1 MHLVVPGETESV
13 ERLDAWS
20 TIHHVLAAPS
30 PWFDRRYRL
39 LRPDHYW
46 SRRAPIGRILADARP
61 DVVEVCDKYT
71 LAPVGRLLRAGWYWP
86 DHRPTVVGL
95 SCERLD
101 DNVAAYLG
109 GGRRL
114 RRAALG
120 YLRHVYAPSFD
131 AHIANSEYTAAE
143 LRAAAIDVVDVCE
156 MGVDAD
162 LFARTPRDLAL
173 RTLLLHAA
181 NGTSES
187 VLVLYAGRLSP
198 EKHLDVLVQAIG
210 AVARTALAPDLRLVL
225 AGHGPQTAA
234 LEAMAARVAPGRVHF
249 AGHVAD
255 RQRLAAIYA
264 SADVFAHPNHRE
276 PFGIGPL
283 EAMAAGVPVVVPNQG
298 GVLAYANSGN
308 AWLADPDAASFAAAL
323 LAAAWGRQTDRLN
336 RARETAQ
343 AYAWPVMAE
352 RYLQTL
358 DRIHARRLAG
368 ATAASARP
376 LPAPQ
381 A

>member
-1 MHLVVPGETESV
+1 M
-13 ERLDAWS
+13 
-20 TIHHVLAAPS
+20 
-30 PWFDRRYRL
+30 
-39 LRPDHYW
+39 
-46 SRRAPIGRILADARP
+46 
-61 DVVEVCDKYT
+61 EVCDKYT

-114 RRAALG
+114 RRAGHG
-120 YLRHVYAPSFD
+120 YLRRVYAPSFD
-131 AHIANSEYTAAE
+131 AHVANSEYTARE
-143 LRAAAIDVVDVCE
+143 LRAAAGIDAVDVCE

-162 LFARTPRDLAL
+162 LFTRTPRDLAL
-173 RTLLLHAA
+173 RTSLLHAA
-181 NGTSES
+181 HGTSES

-210 AVARTALAPDLRLVL
+210 AVACSGLAPDLRLVL
-225 AGHGPQTAA
+225 AGQGPQAAA
-234 LEAMAARVAPGRVHF
+234 LEALAARVAPGRVHF

-264 SADVFAHPNHRE
+264 SADIFAHPNARE

-298 GVLAYANSGN
+298 GVLAYANDGN

-323 LAAAWGRQTDRLN
+323 LAAACGRQTDRLD
-336 RARETAQ
+336 RARETAR

-352 RYLQTL
+352 RHLQTL

-368 ATAASARP
+368 ARASSPRSLAAPHA
-376 LPAPQ
+376 
-381 A
+381 